1 MSGSSTLNAA
11 SAPAGL
17 DVLATNMA
25 NHAVLERGLQTELTG
40 HLGYAKG
47 DPEDRLLPNF
57 RNGFSETTACNEIGD
72 VTLAIPRPRWRSA
85 PSPRPRLASTSA
97 ASSAGKDSPGKP
109 RPTCTF
115 DGVGPPRRCGA
126 IS

>member
-47 DPEDRLLPNF
+47 DPEDQLLPNS

-72 VTLAIPRPRWRSA
+72 
-85 PSPRPRLASTSA
+85 
-97 ASSAGKDSPGKP
+97 
-109 RPTCTF
+109 
-115 DGVGPPRRCGA
+115 
-126 IS
+126 